1 MNHYSRLLL
10 VNRPLLS
17 NLLFSLLLFSSA
29 EGQNIVLKTGQTIET
44 KRVRRF
50 SDMVMAE
57 VPVGSHTGEVG
68 YRGST
73 IERIDFIEPPELK
86 ATEALL
92 AQGEPEKALIAIA
105 PVVTYYEPFRDIP
118 GNWWAQAALLKVS
131 ALSGM
136 KLDKEADSLGTEIR
150 RNTIDPEAARAVQLQ
165 LIPAFLRQ
173 EEFERALQL
182 CNDVI
187 KQSTKAQ
194 VLAEAWVHKG
204 DVFLARR
211 QWVDAL
217 CAYLRVPVFYEQEKL
232 WMPPA
237 LLGSARAYRGLD
249 DVKGVRNSLDE
260 LANEFPKSPQAEIA
274 RIELKKLPHEKEP

>member
-1 MNHYSRLLL
+1 MKRYCRSPL
-10 VNRPLLS
+10 VNRPWSS
-17 NLLFSLLLFSSA
+17 NLLFSFLLFSSA
-29 EGQNIVLKTGQTIET
+29 EAQNIVLKTGQTIEA
-44 KRVRRF
+44 KGVRRF
-50 SDMVMAE
+50 GDMVMAE
-57 VPVGSHTGEVG
+57 VLVGSRTGEVG
-68 YRGST
+68 YRGAT
-73 IERIDFIEPPELK
+73 ISRIDFLPPPELK

-92 AQGEPEKALIAIA
+92 AQGEPEEALIAIA
-105 PVVTYYEPFRDIP
+105 PVVSYQESFRDIP

-136 KLDKEADSLGTEIR
+136 KLDKEAESLGEEIR
-150 RNTIDPEAARAVQLQ
+150 RNTIDPDAARAIQLQ
-165 LIPAFLRQ
+165 FIPALLRQ
-173 EEFERALQL
+173 EEFERVLEL

-194 VLAEAWVHKG
+194 VLAEAWVRKG

-237 LLGSARAYRGLD
+237 LLGSARAYRGLED
-249 DVKGVRNSLDE
+249 GKGVGKSLNE
-260 LANEFPKSPQAEIA
+260 LASEFPKSPQAEVA
-274 RIELKKLPHEKEP
+274 RIELKKLTHEKEP

>member
-1 MNHYSRLLL
+1 MKRYCRSAL
-10 VNRPLLS
+10 VNRPLSS
-17 NLLFSLLLFSSA
+17 NLLCSLLLFSSA
-29 EGQNIVLKTGQTIET
+29 EAQNIVLKTGQTIEA

-57 VPVGSHTGEVG
+57 VPVGSHNGEVG

-73 IERIDFIEPPELK
+73 IERIDFLEPPELT
-86 ATEALL
+86 ATVDFL
-92 AQGEPEKALIAIA
+92 AQGEPEKALIVIA
-105 PVVTYYEPFRDIP
+105 PVVKYYEPFRDIP

-131 ALSGM
+131 ALNGM
-136 KLDKEADSLGTEIR
+136 KLDREAESLGVEIH

-165 LIPAFLRQ
+165 FIPGLLRK

-182 CNDVI
+182 CNEVI
-187 KQSTKAQ
+187 KQSTKAR

-204 DVFLARR
+204 DVFLAQR
-211 QWVDAL
+211 QWFDAL
-217 CAYLRVPVFYEQEKL
+217 CAYLRVPVFYDQEKL

-249 DVKGVRNSLDE
+249 DLNGVRRSLSE
-260 LANEFPKSPQAEIA
+260 LANEFPKSPQAEVA
-274 RIELKKLPHEKEP
+274 RIELEKLPHEKEP

>member
-1 MNHYSRLLL
+1 MKRDCRAPLVKHRLPGQLFVSFLLL
-10 VNRPLLS
+10 
-17 NLLFSLLLFSSA
+17 SA
-29 EGQNIVLKTGQTIET
+29 AGAQNIILKTGQTIET
-44 KRVRRF
+44 KGVRRF
-50 SDMVMAE
+50 GDMVMAE
-57 VPVGSHTGEVG
+57 VLIGSHRGEVG

-73 IERIDFIEPPELK
+73 IERIEFIEPPELK
-86 ATEALL
+86 ATEAFL

-105 PVVTYYEPFRDIP
+105 PVVTYYEPLRDIP

-136 KLDKEADSLGTEIR
+136 KLDKEAESLGTEIR
-150 RNTIDPEAARAVQLQ
+150 RNTIDPEAARAVRLQ
-165 LIPAFLRQ
+165 VIPALLRQ
-173 EEFERALQL
+173 EEFENALQL

-187 KQSTKAQ
+187 KQSTKTQ

-204 DVFLARR
+204 EVFLARR

-249 DVKGVRNSLDE
+249 DVQGVRKSLDE
-260 LANEFPKSPQAEIA
+260 LVNEFPKSPQAEVA